1 MACGARSGLKLNILR
16 KSCVLDLWLNGLWSP
31 FGIETGLSHYS
42 GTCGR
47 RGGSKP
53 SLKPKKRKPLLQVCL
68 QSRGRLLKGRN
79 RQGLGQAQVQIV
91 GVTTDGA
98 MSAPGS
104 AGQALDL
111 AMSGQTT
118 MF

>member
-1 MACGARSGLKLNILR
+1 MQ
-16 KSCVLDLWLNGLWSP
+16 
-31 FGIETGLSHYS
+31 HYS

-118 MF
+118 MFSHKTKRRKGCQPGKPLRGIEPCVGQSTT